1 MVNLKLDEKES
12 FQNLGP
18 IDYLI
23 KLSSRKEY
31 QFTCK
36 INIIRPPYLV
46 HEEPE

>member
-18 IDYLI
+18 IDYVI
-23 KLSSRKEY
+23 KSPLKEY

-36 INIIRPPYLV
+36 INIIRPPYLI
-46 HEEPE
+46 HEEP